1 MHVVINL
8 PVSLSTWSMYLIL
21 LFDYF
26 ELKNGIL
33 NQMLIAV
40 VLTFGTQSNDYIE
53 SYLICID
60 HDIFIHCYK
69 SAYIS
74 DEW

>member
-1 MHVVINL
+1 
-8 PVSLSTWSMYLIL
+8 MYLIL

-26 ELKNGIL
+26 ELKISIL

-40 VLTFGTQSNDYIE
+40 VLTFGIQSNDYIE

-60 HDIFIHCYK
+60 HDIFIHCLRGLTYQMNDNHLLIK
-69 SAYIS
+69 K
-74 DEW
+74 

>member
-1 MHVVINL
+1 
-8 PVSLSTWSMYLIL
+8 MYLIL

-26 ELKNGIL
+26 ELKISIL

-40 VLTFGTQSNDYIE
+40 VLTFGIQSNDYIE

-60 HDIFIHCYK
+60 Q
-69 SAYIS
+69 
-74 DEW
+74 

>member
-1 MHVVINL
+1 MV
-8 PVSLSTWSMYLIL
+8 
-21 LFDYF
+21 
-26 ELKNGIL
+26 
-33 NQMLIAV
+33 IAV

-74 DEW
+74 DE

>member
-1 MHVVINL
+1 
-8 PVSLSTWSMYLIL
+8 MYLIL
-21 LFDYF
+21 LFDHF
-26 ELKNGIL
+26 ELKISIL

-40 VLTFGTQSNDYIE
+40 VLTFGIQSNDYIE

-69 SAYIS
+69 RAYIS
-74 DEW
+74 DE